1 MENPFKTFIKDAVKA
16 YETDTSNHGN
26 RAKTLPISKIDN
38 VECDVEVVLCREYKK
53 MGFVEYYWA
62 LFINH
67 SYLCLAERVEE
78 EVNLFKK
85 HFRQRPLKPHPIDEV
100 LMVEGIM
107 KELDNVILYL
117 AKLRLNRLYGVFHDP
132 KEGVTGNGFDEQV
145 VKLLKSE
152 MEKSD
157 NVIKMKIGECCV
169 CYTQTYTKTSCEHYV
184 CMGCISNLSKCE
196 CDECDCFGLHCPM
209 CRQDFNTLGYVRYD
223 WKFEPNP

>member
-16 YETDTSNHGN
+16 YDTDTAIRDNTG
-26 RAKTLPISKIDN
+26 RTLPIERIDN
-38 VECDVEVVLCREYKK
+38 VECDVEVRLCRKYKK
-53 MGFVEYYWA
+53 MDIIEYHWA

-67 SYLCLAERVEE
+67 NYLCLTERNEE

-85 HFRQRPLKPHPIDEV
+85 HFERTPITVTLFEN
-100 LMVEGIM
+100 LMI
-107 KELDNVILYL
+107 ELNNVILYL
-117 AKLRLNRLYGVFHDP
+117 AKLRLDPLYGVFHDP
-132 KEGVTGNGFDEQV
+132 KENVKNGEFDKQV
-145 VKLLKSE
+145 VSLMKSE

-157 NVIKMKIGECCV
+157 NAIKLKIGECCV

-223 WKFEPNP
+223 WKFPPI